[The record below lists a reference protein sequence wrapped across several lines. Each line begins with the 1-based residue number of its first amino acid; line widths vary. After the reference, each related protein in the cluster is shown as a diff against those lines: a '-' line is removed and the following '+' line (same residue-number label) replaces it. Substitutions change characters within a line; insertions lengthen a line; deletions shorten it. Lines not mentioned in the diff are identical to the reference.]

1 MDIITQ
7 ARELGVAIQADPRYT
22 FFKDIK
28 SEMDNDESLQKKIG
42 AFNLERM
49 NLDKELSN
57 DERDETT
64 MKALNEKIKSLYSD
78 IMSDPQMTK
87 YEEAKKALEELI
99 AQVNTVIEVSVNGGD
114 PLTCDLTNCT
124 HNCSTC
130 GGCG

>member
-7 ARELGVAIQADPRYT
+7 ARELGAAIQADPRYT

-28 SEMDNDESLQKKIG
+28 SEMDNDASLQGKIG

-49 NLDKELSN
+49 NLDNELSN
-57 DERDETT
+57 DEKEESVI
-64 MKALNEKIKSLYSD
+64 KALNEKIKTLYGE
-78 IMSDPQMTK
+78 IMADPQMKK
-87 YEEAKKALEELI
+87 YEDAKKALEELI
-99 AQVNTVIEVSVNGGD
+99 GQVNTIIEVSVNGGD

-124 HNCSTC
+124 HDCRTC